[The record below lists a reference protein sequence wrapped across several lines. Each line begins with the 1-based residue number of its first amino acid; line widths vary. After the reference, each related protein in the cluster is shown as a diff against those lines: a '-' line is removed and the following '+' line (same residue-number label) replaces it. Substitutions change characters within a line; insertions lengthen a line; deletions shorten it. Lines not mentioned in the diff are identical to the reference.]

1 MTLDTATSTATEI
14 VTGAVQTDL
23 FAAGMALGVL
33 GLVAASLRGVL
44 RTARRLARRRLWVS
58 LTLDN
63 RHIAYRHLLL
73 WMEGAGV
80 LLRARHVRMTDA
92 RWADGT
98 TGVAPAPGRYWFL
111 QDGRLAFLD
120 RDIDEKAR
128 VGGSHDQRP
137 METLTVSILFGR
149 LSAISGWIE
158 AGRQVARTKDRIG
171 PGLHV
176 HKGDWWDKVG
186 DVPRRSI
193 DTVLVDDGRVDAVL
207 SDMRWFYDARD
218 WYADRGVPWRRG
230 YLFHGPPGTGKSS
243 LIRALASELALDIA
257 SLDIGRSTLTD
268 DDLREALIGAPDKA
282 LIAIEDV
289 DAVFTQRGHGEKPTG
304 VSFSGLLNAIDGY
317 AAQEGRALVMT
328 TNHRERLDPALIR
341 PGRVDMHVEL
351 GLVGATTARRL
362 FDRFFPREPDLAR
375 AFEAALGD
383 RRLSPAA
390 LQGWLLT
397 NSSDPQAAAR
407 ATVSCRARK
416 SIRESQSSLLEPQTA
431 PACNQA
437 AMTSIGSKRSLSSET
452 SMSSSPLSES
462 AKK

>member
-1 MTLDTATSTATEI
+1 MTLDTASEI

-23 FAAGMALGVL
+23 FAAGLALGVL
-33 GLVAASLRGVL
+33 GLAAASLRGVL
-44 RTARRLARRRLWVS
+44 RAIRRLARRRFWVS

-63 RHIAYRHLLL
+63 RHIAYRHLIL
-73 WMEGAGV
+73 WMEEAGV

-98 TGVAPAPGRYWFL
+98 TGVAPAPGRYWFVEG
-111 QDGRLAFLD
+111 GRLAFLD

-128 VGGSHDQRP
+128 VGGSQDQRP

-149 LSAISGWIE
+149 LSTISGWIE

-193 DTVLVDDGRVDAVL
+193 DTVLVDDGRVNAVL
-207 SDMRWFYDARD
+207 SDMRWFYAARD
-218 WYADRGVPWRRG
+218 WYATRGVPWRRG

-268 DDLREALIGAPDKA
+268 DDLREAMIGAPDKA

-289 DAVFTQRGHGEKPTG
+289 DAVFTQRGHGEKTAG

-341 PGRVDMHVEL
+341 PGRVDVHVEL
-351 GLVGATTARRL
+351 GLVGAATARRL
-362 FDRFFPREPDLAR
+362 FDRFFPREPDRAR

-390 LQGWLLT
+390 IQGWLLA

-407 ATVSCRARK
+407 ADGLSPRAQVDTANQNTLSNPRA
-416 SIRESQSSLLEPQTA
+416 A
-431 PACNQA
+431 PAH
-437 AMTSIGSKRSLSSET
+437 I
-452 SMSSSPLSES
+452 
-462 AKK
+462 